1 MREMIR
7 TIFWFAGMALS
18 LLLLSP
24 WALYYKLTI
33 KHNPGD
39 PIPSSLEKIVKY
51 WAQCMLAAG
60 GVKVEVKGLE
70 NIPAETALFVG
81 NHQGNFDIPII
92 LSKLGPL
99 KSIVAKKETADI
111 PGIKMWMTNFDCIF
125 MDRGNPRQS
134 LQSLNRAQE
143 LLEQGRSVIIFPE
156 GTRSKGPAMFEFK
169 PGALR
174 CALKAKTP
182 IVPFAIDGSWRAMEE
197 HNGRMK
203 PATIQLRI
211 LPPVFTAEMEKAQ
224 TRTISQEVQQ
234 LIQDELDTLR
244 NTPLEERISWNTQE
258 S

>member
-1 MREMIR
+1 MIR

-39 PIPSSLEKIVKY
+39 PIPLSLEKIVKS
-51 WAQCMLAAG
+51 WARCMLAAG
-60 GVKVEVKGLE
+60 GVKVEVNGLE
-70 NIPAETALFVG
+70 NIPSETALFVG

-92 LSKLGPL
+92 LSKLGSL
-99 KSIVAKKETADI
+99 KSIVAKRETADI
-111 PGIKMWMTNFDCIF
+111 PGIKMWMKNFDCIF

-143 LLEQGRSVIIFPE
+143 LLEEGRSVIIFPE
-156 GTRSKGPAMFEFK
+156 GTRSKGPAMLEFK

-174 CALKAKTP
+174 CAVKAKTP
-182 IVPFAIDGSWRAMEE
+182 IVPFAIDGSWRAMEAQ
-197 HNGRMK
+197 NGRMK
-203 PATIQLRI
+203 PATVQLRI
-211 LPPVFTAEMEKAQ
+211 LPAVLTAEMEKAQ

-234 LIQDELDTLR
+234 LLQDELDAIR

-258 S
+258 N